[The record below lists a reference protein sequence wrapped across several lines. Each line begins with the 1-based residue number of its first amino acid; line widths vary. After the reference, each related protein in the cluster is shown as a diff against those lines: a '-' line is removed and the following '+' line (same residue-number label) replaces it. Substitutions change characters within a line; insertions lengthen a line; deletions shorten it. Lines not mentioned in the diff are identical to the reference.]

1 MILKEI
7 NLRNFRNYSDLSLS
21 FSDGINVFLGENA
34 QGKTNLMEAIYALS
48 LARSPRT
55 SNEREM
61 IQWQEEAAHVSGTIE
76 KRNAQYPLEIHF
88 SKKGKMA
95 KINHLEQKRL
105 SQYVGTLNV
114 VLFAPEDLELVK
126 GSPVNRRKFLD
137 MELGQMSQVYLHDL
151 VQYQRILKQ
160 RNLYLKQLLYGK
172 AKDEVYLQV
181 LTEQLAIAGASV
193 VKFRLEFVQKLE
205 KWAQPLHSQISH
217 QKEKLEIQYKSSVPF
232 SGEKDKDALYLKLL
246 EEQVRVQQRE
256 RDQGQTLFGPHR
268 DDLVF
273 YVNERNV
280 HQFGSQGQQRTTV
293 LSLKLAE
300 IECMKDV
307 LGEYPILLLDD
318 VLSELD
324 DDRQT
329 HLLKTIEKKV
339 QTFLTTTSLDGIKRN
354 KIEEPTIFR
363 VEAGKVE
370 REGAAF
376 NG

>member
-1 MILKEI
+1 MILKDI
-7 NLRNFRNYSDLSLS
+7 TLHHFRNYEELFLS

-48 LARSPRT
+48 MARSPRT

-61 IQWQEEAAHVSGTIE
+61 IQWQQDHSHISGNIE
-76 KRNAQYPLEIHF
+76 KKNSRYPLELHF

-95 KINHLEQKRL
+95 KVNHLEQKKL

-114 VLFAPEDLELVK
+114 ILFAPEDLDLVK

-137 MELGQMSQVYLHDL
+137 MELGQMSQVYLHEL

-160 RNLYLKQLLYGK
+160 RNLYLKQLLMRK
-172 AKDEVYLQV
+172 AKDEVYLEV
-181 LTEQLAIAGASV
+181 LTEQMAIAATNIIT
-193 VKFRLEFVQKLE
+193 FRLEFIDKLE
-205 KWAQPLHSQISH
+205 EWAYQLHYQISNH
-217 QKEKLEIQYKSSVPF
+217 KEELSIEYKSTIPF
-232 SGEKDKDALYLKLL
+232 TKEMDKDAIYLLLL
-246 EEQVRVQQRE
+246 EEQKRVQKRE

-273 YVNERNV
+273 YVNQRNV
-280 HQFGSQGQQRTTV
+280 HQYGSQGQQRTTV

-300 IECMKDV
+300 IECMKEV

-354 KIEEPTIFR
+354 KIEEPTVFR

-370 REGAAF
+370 KEGALP

>member
-1 MILKEI
+1 MILKDI
-7 NLRNFRNYSDLSLS
+7 TLRHFRNYEELLLS

-34 QGKTNLMEAIYALS
+34 QGKTNLMEAIYTLS
-48 LARSPRT
+48 MARSPRT

-61 IQWQEEAAHVSGTIE
+61 IQWQEEHAHVSGNII
-76 KRNAQYPLEIHF
+76 KKNSRYPLELHF

-95 KINHLEQKRL
+95 KVNHLEQKRL

-114 VLFAPEDLELVK
+114 VLFAPEDLDLVK

-137 MELGQMSQVYLHDL
+137 MELGQMSHVYLHEL
-151 VQYQRILKQ
+151 VQYQRVLKQ
-160 RNLYLKQLLYGK
+160 RNLYLKQLLIGK
-172 AKDEVYLQV
+172 AKDEVYLEV
-181 LTEQLAIAGASV
+181 LTEQMITVGANIIE
-193 VKFRLEFVQKLE
+193 FRLEFIEKLE
-205 KWAQPLHSQISH
+205 KWAYALHYQISND
-217 QKEKLEIQYKSSVPF
+217 KEELSIHYKSTIAF
-232 SGEKDKDALYLKLL
+232 TREMDNQQIFQMLM
-246 EEQVRVQQRE
+246 EEQERVKKRE

-273 YVNERNV
+273 YINKRNV
-280 HQFGSQGQQRTTV
+280 HQYGSQGQQRTTV

-300 IECMKDV
+300 IECMKEV

-354 KIEEPTIFR
+354 QIEEPTVFR
-363 VEAGKVE
+363 VKAGKVE
-370 REGAAF
+370 KEGASS

>member
-1 MILKEI
+1 MILKDI
-7 NLRNFRNYSDLSLS
+7 TLRHFRNYEELILS

-48 LARSPRT
+48 MARSPRT

-61 IQWQEEAAHVSGTIE
+61 IQWQEDHAHVSGNIV
-76 KRNAQYPLEIHF
+76 KKNSRYPLELHF

-95 KINHLEQKRL
+95 KVNHLEQKRL

-114 VLFAPEDLELVK
+114 VLFAPEDLDLVK

-137 MELGQMSQVYLHDL
+137 MELGQMSQVYLHEL
-151 VQYQRILKQ
+151 VQYQRVLKQ
-160 RNLYLKQLLYGK
+160 RNLYLKHLLIGK
-172 AKDEVYLQV
+172 AKDEIYLDV
-181 LTEQLAIAGASV
+181 LTEQMVTAGANIIE
-193 VKFRLEFVQKLE
+193 FRLEFIEKLE
-205 KWAQPLHSQISH
+205 KWAYALHYQISND
-217 QKEKLEIQYKSSVPF
+217 KEELSIRYKSTIAF
-232 SGEKDKDALYLKLL
+232 TREMDHQQIYQMLM
-246 EEQVRVQQRE
+246 EEQERVKRRE

-268 DDLVF
+268 DDMVF
-273 YVNERNV
+273 YVNKRNV
-280 HQFGSQGQQRTTV
+280 HQYGSQGQQRTTV

-300 IECMKDV
+300 IECMKEV

-354 KIEEPTIFR
+354 QIEEPTVFR

-370 REGAAF
+370 KEGASS